1 MFLIAVFG
9 IVLGALYVFER
20 VPNRNENENDIDVW
34 DGNLD

>member
-20 VPNRNENENDIDVW
+20 VPNRNENDIDVW